1 MKHTRK
7 ILAALIIVMTLLVA
21 LVAATIPA
29 SAATTQTLYFKPG
42 SDWNQAGAIFRAWTW
57 GGSSADAWV
66 TLTDSN
72 GDGIYEGQMP
82 SDRTDIIFLRAK
94 SGTTG
99 WDGEWNR
106 IQVKTS
112 AGKNCYTTTGWSSGS
127 WSSFTY
133 TVTLA
138 GSFNGWST
146 TATPMTISNGVASV
160 TLDLA
165 ASGDTP
171 YEFKVVSG
179 GNWCGNGGSF
189 TDEISGWD
197 FKNSDGSNCKMTAT
211 GGKYVFSYNIS
222 TGKLSIHKHVY
233 GSSVTEPTCT
243 VDGYTTYTCACGDT
257 YTDNE
262 VAASGH
268 NWENGKCTICKTPCT
283 HSWENGVC
291 GTCGAECDHS
301 YGNGVCTTC
310 GKACTHSWENGKC
323 TICETPC
330 THSWENGVC
339 ETCGAECDH
348 SYGNGV
354 CTTCGKACEHSW
366 TNGECTICESLCSH
380 NWLNNGVCG
389 TCGAE
394 CTHSY
399 GNGECTV
406 CGKVCSHSY
415 DNACDTICNI
425 CEATRDIEHAY
436 VNGTCSVCGEAD
448 PNYVAPV
455 NVTLSV
461 PDGVA
466 PVEMGEGN
474 VLPSAGAPNGY
485 TFAGWSEVTIDET
498 TDIPTILEAGSTY
511 TGDNQVLYAVY
522 TRTEETAGSA
532 IFEKVTETRTDWSG
546 SYLIVY
552 ETGSVAFN
560 GALSSLDAVSN
571 TVSVTISNGTI
582 AVTDAL
588 RNSVFIIDAAGNT
601 IKSAS
606 GYYIGVTSNSNG
618 LKQSTTSTSYEHTIT
633 ISNGNVLI
641 TSSAGPV
648 LKFNKASDQMRF
660 RYYKSGQQEV
670 QLYRLNETL
679 GGTTTYYLTMSTV
692 DCDHNYESV
701 VTNPTCTDAGYTTHT
716 CSKCGDEYIDTE
728 VAATGHS
735 YNESI
740 TTAATCTTS
749 GVMTF
754 TCSCGDSYTE
764 EIDALG
770 HNFVDGVCSRCSL
783 EEPSEVVFEFGANGD
798 AAHKDGSSIS
808 SYSETNGAYTL
819 TFDTL
824 SKIYS
829 PAYDALGNSCIKL
842 GTSSSVASFS
852 FTVGADV
859 EYVIINVAQ
868 YKTNATKVVV
878 NGVTYT
884 ITTASN
890 SGEYTPIK
898 IDTTAIKTITL
909 DTVSGAN
916 RAMINSIVFGIKK
929 AGSEECSHTSTT
941 TETVAP
947 TCTAAGKVVTKCT
960 DCGATVSTVEGDAAL
975 GHIDENGDYKC
986 DRDCGAVVPPAAD
999 SVLTIEQALALGALY
1014 TKDNYTPNKYY
1025 ITGTIVDVT
1034 NATYGNM
1041 NIEDENGNKI
1051 LVYGV
1056 YSADGSVRYD
1066 AMDVKPVAGD
1076 TITVYGIIG
1085 YYTSPQMKDSW
1096 MTEHIPAE
1104 CDHVDANG
1112 DYICDNDGCGVVVP
1126 PAADTVL
1133 TYEQA
1138 TLLGSLTTTT
1148 DKYYLVGT
1156 ITEIV
1161 NTQYGNLYIKD
1172 AEGNTFYIYGLY
1184 SVDGETRYDAM
1195 ETKPVVGDKVTVYG
1209 IITSYNDNS
1218 QMKNAWL
1225 DDLIQHEHNY
1235 ESQVTTAATCTATGV
1250 RTYTCTICGNSY
1262 TEEIAALGHTN
1273 AAAVQENVVDSTC
1286 SATGSYDEVVYCS
1299 VCDVEISRTS
1309 KTIAKKSHT
1318 LETLPAV
1325 PATCTSTGLTEGKK
1339 CSVCDE
1345 VIIAQVVTPKAAHT
1359 EVIDAAVAP
1368 DCVNTGLTEGK
1379 HCSVCTEVLVAQTV
1393 VAALGHTEVIDAA
1406 VAPTCTATGLTEGKH
1421 CSVCNEVLVE
1431 QTVVAALG
1439 HSIGAAFYRVDEGTL
1454 YLVTS
1459 CNRGDYETK
1468 EEVVG
1473 PVGVSNEADLKV
1485 VLYAGYDVYL
1495 TSNVQLTSSINLNN
1509 VEVTI
1514 DLKNYTI
1521 TADWES
1527 DEVVEVIYATNGAIV
1542 TIEGN
1547 GSMISGDRA
1556 STNCVIS
1563 AIGATVNIY
1572 GGSFISENV
1581 GDVIFAETGAVVNIY
1596 GGRFEAY
1603 NSYGGLYFVLDI
1615 DETEAEA
1622 IRGKFNVY
1630 GGEFVNFNPADHSG
1644 DGSYRNKVADGYHS
1658 IGNAGVY
1665 TVSAH
1670 SYDGGVVTNPTCV
1683 NAGYTTYTCVCGHSY
1698 TNNPVDELGHTEVVD
1713 EAVAPDCVN
1722 NGLTE
1727 GKHCSVC
1734 NEVLVEQTVVAA
1746 LGHTNAA
1753 AVQENIV
1760 DSTCSKAGSYDE
1772 VVYCSVCDVEISRTA
1787 KTIEKLAHTLETL
1800 PAVPA
1805 TCTST
1810 GLTEGK
1816 KCSVC
1821 DEVII
1826 AQVVTPKAAHTEV
1839 IDAAVAPD
1847 CVNTGLTEG
1856 KHCSVCD
1863 TVLVAQ
1869 TVVDA
1874 LGHTEVVDAAV
1885 APDCVNTG
1893 LTEGKHC
1900 SVCNEVL
1907 VAQNVVNALGHTEVV
1922 DAAVAPD
1929 CVNTGLTEGKH
1940 CSVCNEVLVAQNVI
1954 NALGH
1959 TEVVDAAVAPDC
1971 VNTGLT
1977 EGKHCSVCN
1986 EVLVA
1991 QNVVNALGHT
2001 EVVDAAVAP
2010 DCVNTG
2016 LTEGKHCSVCNEVLV
2031 AQNVV
2036 NALGHNYEAV
2046 VTAPTFESQGYTTY
2060 TCHCGDIYVADYVP
2074 AKIAVAQIGTVKYE
2088 TLQDAFDAAVSGD
2101 TIILV
2106 KDIQVANYIDVKTEN
2121 NGAVAR
2127 TIVLNLNGHTI
2138 SPAQGYNYNT
2148 GYPLLF
2154 VGINQTLTIEGEGTI
2169 TADKKVTV
2177 GVYGTAYL
2185 NGGKIVNNGLSDE
2198 DAALAIYYW
2207 NNDLPSYEGIV
2218 GGTGYINGTV
2228 IEGYVYCDE
2237 GDEHGTASLAIS
2249 TGVYNYDITEYLA
2262 PGIECVSVTYAM
2274 SNYSRSGSTITVYYV
2289 GEGSLAN
2296 AINNANDGDI
2306 IVLESDIAISE
2317 TLVVTK
2323 AITLDLNGHTISRT
2337 VTTQI
2342 TANDS
2347 LITNR
2352 GNLIIQDSVGGG
2364 KISYFFNGTADRAW
2378 AYAVTAISNQQ
2389 GTLTI
2394 KSGIIES
2401 LSTATNVYKFTIDN
2415 ITNGNSGDAVINV
2428 EGGTITAA
2436 KGGSI
2441 RGFANSTTS
2450 KNVINITGG
2459 DILGQVWMQDPNNN
2473 KNIGE
2478 MTITGGKITA
2488 NATDVDAIYL
2498 LGNGDASGMDVTI
2511 GGDVVVNGSTYL
2523 TSSNTTASFEASIT
2537 GGKFSDYVYVC
2548 TWDASNNFEYLP
2560 IVSGGVFSGEIAP
2573 EMCENGFACVEN
2585 PDGTYGIVDA
2595 VASINGIGYASLADA
2610 LAVVNAGETVVLLK
2624 NITLDSIL
2632 VLDKEIILDGQGHTL
2647 TSSADRAINVNCA
2660 GAVGIKNLTIVGA
2673 SNTERAI
2680 NVIQKAAVL
2689 TVDNVVAE
2697 GFKYTLNVAASSVG
2711 SNITVNNSTLSGYAA
2726 INITGDNTVMVVNNS
2741 NLTGVNN
2748 APAHETNS
2756 FAAIAIGDA
2765 TTTSITRNVSIT
2777 VNGGTITSTTTNNTQ
2792 WILLV
2797 SDSMGAYAYIDAA
2810 LVPTDGEIFYGDPY
2824 EVAAYFRSEYADEL
2838 VTRGFVTKDTG
2849 DGMLLVNNTLPYHIG
2864 ADGYWYFNGEKTEFK
2879 AIGED
2884 GNNFTIGE
2892 DGYWYLNGEKTE
2904 YKAVATDA
2912 DQYTIGE
2919 DGYWY
2924 LNGTKTEYKAI
2935 GQDGNNYTIGE
2946 DGYWYLNGTKT
2957 EHKAVGTNGNSFTIG
2972 EDGYWYLNGTKTEY
2986 IAVGIDGKTPSFKVE
3001 NGKLWASFDNEIW
3014 TELGTVAGN
3023 DGLTPT
3029 FKVEDGHLHVSY
3041 DDGASWEDL
3050 GNIAGSNGVDGS
3062 NGINGITPEFKVEN
3076 GELFVKYGEGEWTSL
3091 GSIQGENGLNGIT
3104 PEFKVENG
3112 ELFVKFGAGE
3122 WTSLGS
3128 IQGENGLNGIT
3139 PEFKVENGELFVK
3152 FGAGEW
3158 TSLGNIQGENGL
3170 NGITP
3175 EFKVENGEIFV
3186 KFGEGEWTSLGNIQ
3200 GENGLN
3206 GITPEFKVEEGEIF
3220 VKFGAGEWTSLGNI
3234 QGENGL
3240 NGITP
3245 EFKVEEGELFVKF
3258 GAGEW
3263 SSLGTIEGPEGVTP
3277 EFKVE
3282 EGELFVKYGEGEWTS
3297 LGSIRGETGLNGVT
3311 PEFKVEEGEL
3321 FIKFGAGEWT
3331 SLGNIQ
3337 GENGLNGITPEF
3349 KVEEGEL
3356 FVKYGA
3362 GEWTSLGNI
3371 QGENGLNGVTPEFKV
3386 EEGELFVKFGT
3397 GEWTSLGNIQGENS
3411 LNGITPEFKVENGE
3425 IFVKFGAGEW
3435 TSLGNIQ
3442 GENGLNGITPEFKVE
3457 NGELFVKFGA
3467 GEWTSLGNIAGTD
3480 GITPTIS
3487 ENGNWI
3493 INGVE
3498 TTIPAIGKD
3507 GKNYTIGADG
3517 FWYVDGERT
3526 EHRAVGID
3534 GKTPTFKIDGGHLF
3548 VTYDDTN
3555 WIDLGEIMGKD
3566 GITPHI
3572 GENGNWWIGDKDTG
3586 IAATGATPFVGE
3598 NGNWWIGDKDTG
3610 IAAAGKDGN
3619 DNNEIVLIC
3628 IGIATL
3634 CLITTIVAV
3643 ATSKRRRPWWILT

>member
-7 ILAALIIVMTLLVA
+7 ILVALIVVMTLLVA

-29 SAATTQTLYFKPG
+29 SAATTRTIYLKP
-42 SDWNQAGAIFRAWTW
+42 SSNWLEASAWFQAWTW
-57 GGSSADAWV
+57 GGSSGDAWV
-66 TLTDSN
+66 TFTDSN
-72 GDGIYEGQMP
+72 YDGIYEATIP
-82 SDRTDIIFLRAK
+82 SDRTGMKILRKGPSQAANSWTSWAETGDISITA
-94 SGTTG
+94 SNNCVSNTG
-99 WDGEWNR
+99 WN
-106 IQVKTS
+106 TS
-112 AGKNCYTTTGWSSGS
+112 FTWSSIATPDSG
-127 WSSFTY
+127 FTL
-133 TVTLA
+133 TVAGVAGLA
-138 GSFNGWST
+138 GTEWDNT
-146 TATPMTISNGVASV
+146 NTANDMSLVSGRTYEKTFTGI
-160 TLDLA
+160 A
-165 ASGDTP
+165 AGT
-171 YEFKVVSG
+171 YEFKVLANHAWTYSWGSG
-179 GNWCGNGGSF
+179 SANASVTVDLN
-189 TDEISGWD
+189 
-197 FKNSDGSNCKMTAT
+197 NSNVTITFNEETKAITTKVEHIHT
-211 GGKYVFSYNIS
+211 GGTASCTAKAECSVCGES
-222 TGKLSIHKHVY
+222 Y
-233 GSSVTEPTCT
+233 GSL
-243 VDGYTTYTCACGDT
+243 
-257 YTDNE
+257 
-262 VAASGH
+262 VAH
-268 NWENGKCTICKTPCT
+268 N
-283 HSWENGVC
+283 
-291 GTCGAECDHS
+291 
-301 YGNGVCTTC
+301 
-310 GKACTHSWENGKC
+310 WENGKC

-330 THSWENGVC
+330 SHSWENGVC
-339 ETCGAECDH
+339 GTCGVECTH

-366 TNGECTICESLCSH
+366 TNGKCTICETPCSHSWENGVCGTCGVECAHSFGNGVCTTCGKACEHSWTNGKCTICESLCSH
-380 NWLNNGVCG
+380 NWLNNGVCE
-389 TCGAE
+389 TCGVE

-399 GNGECTV
+399 GNGVCTV
-406 CGKVCSHSY
+406 CGKVCSHNY

-448 PNYVAPV
+448 PDYVAPV

-466 PVEMGEGN
+466 PVEMGAGN
-474 VLPSAGAPNGY
+474 VLPSAGAPDGY

-498 TDIPTILEAGSTY
+498 TEVPTILEAGSTY

-552 ETGSVAFN
+552 EDGSVAFN
-560 GALSSLDAVSN
+560 GGLSTLDAKN
-571 TVSVTISNGTI
+571 NNISVAISNGTI
-582 AVTDAL
+582 VVTDSLKAAM
-588 RNSVFIIDAAGNT
+588 FTFDADGSS
-601 IKSAS
+601 IKSSS
-606 GYYIGVTSNSNG
+606 GYYIGITSWGNG
-618 LKQSTTSTSYEHTIT
+618 LKTDASDKYTNAVSIDA
-633 ISNGNVLI
+633 NGNVVI
-641 TSSAGPV
+641 SYTTSSGDMV
-648 LKFNKASDQMRF
+648 LNFNSSSSEMRF
-660 RYYKSGQQEV
+660 RYYKNAGQEAI

-701 VTNPTCTDAGYTTHT
+701 VTAPTCTDAGYTTYT
-716 CSKCGDEYIDTE
+716 CSKCGDEYTDNE

-740 TTAATCTTS
+740 TTAATCTTA
-749 GVMTF
+749 GLKTF

-819 TFDTL
+819 TFDSL
-824 SKIYS
+824 SKVYS

-842 GTSSSVASFS
+842 GTSSGVASFS

-916 RAMINSIVFGIKK
+916 RAMINSIAFGIKK

-947 TCTAAGKVVTKCT
+947 TCTASGKVVTKCT

-1209 IITSYNDNS
+1209 IITSYNGTS

-1273 AAAVQENVVDSTC
+1273 AAAVKENVVEATC
-1286 SATGSYDEVVYCS
+1286 KAAGSYDEVVYCS
-1299 VCDVEISRTS
+1299 VCNEEISRTA
-1309 KTIAKKSHT
+1309 KTIAQLAHTVVTDPKK
-1318 LETLPAV
+1318 EP
-1325 PATCTSTGLTEGKK
+1325 TCTETGLTMGSHCSVCGTVTIAQNVIEAKGHTEVIDAAVAPDCENSGLTEGKHCSVCGEVLVAQTVVDALGHDYDAVVTDPTFEDQGYTTHTCSKCGDSYKDSYVDALVAVAQIGENKYQSLADAVAAAQNGDIVKLIKNVTVTDMVKVASKNITLDLNGCVITADNLPETRNMVLYITNSATVTINDSAENGGIVNNSTYGYAIVNQGTLTINDGSFIGDTALWNGYDTINSTTTLNGGSFDFNGADGEGYSIGNAGTLVINDGAVVDDWIDSFGTLTINGGNVDSVYISTGRATVATLVTEISGGYVAGEFYAEDNVADTVAISGGTFTTDVSDYCADNFDCKDNGDGTFGVVTHVHTEVIDAAVAPDCVNTGLTEGKH
-1339 CSVCDE
+1339 CSACGE
-1345 VIIAQVVTPKAAHT
+1345 VLVAQTVVDALGHT

-1379 HCSVCTEVLVAQTV
+1379 HCSVC
-1393 VAALGHTEVIDAA
+1393 
-1406 VAPTCTATGLTEGKH
+1406 
-1421 CSVCNEVLVE
+1421 
-1431 QTVVAALG
+1431 
-1439 HSIGAAFYRVDEGTL
+1439 
-1454 YLVTS
+1454 
-1459 CNRGDYETK
+1459 
-1468 EEVVG
+1468 
-1473 PVGVSNEADLKV
+1473 
-1485 VLYAGYDVYL
+1485 
-1495 TSNVQLTSSINLNN
+1495 
-1509 VEVTI
+1509 
-1514 DLKNYTI
+1514 
-1521 TADWES
+1521 
-1527 DEVVEVIYATNGAIV
+1527 
-1542 TIEGN
+1542 
-1547 GSMISGDRA
+1547 
-1556 STNCVIS
+1556 
-1563 AIGATVNIY
+1563 
-1572 GGSFISENV
+1572 
-1581 GDVIFAETGAVVNIY
+1581 
-1596 GGRFEAY
+1596 
-1603 NSYGGLYFVLDI
+1603 
-1615 DETEAEA
+1615 
-1622 IRGKFNVY
+1622 
-1630 GGEFVNFNPADHSG
+1630 GE
-1644 DGSYRNKVADGYHS
+1644 
-1658 IGNAGVY
+1658 
-1665 TVSAH
+1665 
-1670 SYDGGVVTNPTCV
+1670 
-1683 NAGYTTYTCVCGHSY
+1683 
-1698 TNNPVDELGHTEVVD
+1698 
-1713 EAVAPDCVN
+1713 
-1722 NGLTE
+1722 
-1727 GKHCSVC
+1727 
-1734 NEVLVEQTVVAA
+1734 
-1746 LGHTNAA
+1746 
-1753 AVQENIV
+1753 
-1760 DSTCSKAGSYDE
+1760 
-1772 VVYCSVCDVEISRTA
+1772 
-1787 KTIEKLAHTLETL
+1787 
-1800 PAVPA
+1800 
-1805 TCTST
+1805 
-1810 GLTEGK
+1810 
-1816 KCSVC
+1816 
-1821 DEVII
+1821 
-1826 AQVVTPKAAHTEV
+1826 
-1839 IDAAVAPD
+1839 
-1847 CVNTGLTEG
+1847 
-1856 KHCSVCD
+1856 
-1863 TVLVAQ
+1863 VLVAQ

-1874 LGHTEVVDAAV
+1874 LGHTEVIDAAV
-1885 APDCVNTG
+1885 APDCENSG

-1900 SVCNEVL
+1900 SVCHEIL
-1907 VAQNVVNALGHTEVV
+1907 VAQETILPIGHDYENGFCKVC
-1922 DAAVAPD
+1922 DAADPNFVPVVEINGVKYDSLQNAINAAENGDVLKLLETCSTNITISGKSIELDLAGEELNAAIVVENGASLIISGNGYVPGNITVNGTLQVENGIFNQDVSDHLAPGAD
-1929 CVNTGLTEGKH
+1929 CV
-1940 CSVCNEVLVAQNVI
+1940 
-1954 NALGH
+1954 
-1959 TEVVDAAVAPDC
+1959 
-1971 VNTGLT
+1971 
-1977 EGKHCSVCN
+1977 
-1986 EVLVA
+1986 
-1991 QNVVNALGHT
+1991 
-2001 EVVDAAVAP
+2001 
-2010 DCVNTG
+2010 
-2016 LTEGKHCSVCNEVLV
+2016 
-2031 AQNVV
+2031 
-2036 NALGHNYEAV
+2036 AV
-2046 VTAPTFESQGYTTY
+2046 VT
-2060 TCHCGDIYVADYVP
+2060 VM
-2074 AKIAVAQIGTVKYE
+2074 
-2088 TLQDAFDAAVSGD
+2088 
-2101 TIILV
+2101 
-2106 KDIQVANYIDVKTEN
+2106 
-2121 NGAVAR
+2121 
-2127 TIVLNLNGHTI
+2127 
-2138 SPAQGYNYNT
+2138 
-2148 GYPLLF
+2148 
-2154 VGINQTLTIEGEGTI
+2154 
-2169 TADKKVTV
+2169 
-2177 GVYGTAYL
+2177 
-2185 NGGKIVNNGLSDE
+2185 
-2198 DAALAIYYW
+2198 
-2207 NNDLPSYEGIV
+2207 
-2218 GGTGYINGTV
+2218 
-2228 IEGYVYCDE
+2228 
-2237 GDEHGTASLAIS
+2237 S
-2249 TGVYNYDITEYLA
+2249 T
-2262 PGIECVSVTYAM
+2262 
-2274 SNYSRSGSTITVYYV
+2274 YSRSGSTQTIYYV
-2289 GEGSLAN
+2289 GEGVFEEAVAN
-2296 AINNANDGDI
+2296 AQDGDI
-2306 IVLESDIAISE
+2306 IILESDIELDAG
-2317 TLVVTK
+2317 VVVN
-2323 AITLDLNGHTISRT
+2323 ADITIDLNGHTISRT
-2337 VTTQI
+2337 VTSQI

-2394 KSGIIES
+2394 KSGTIES
-2401 LSTATNVYKFTIDN
+2401 LSVATNVYKFTIDN
-2415 ITNGNSGDAVINV
+2415 LTNGNGGDAVLNV

-2488 NATDVDAIYL
+2488 NAADVDAIYL
-2498 LGNGDASGMDVTI
+2498 LGNGDASGMNVTI
-2511 GGDVVVNGSTYL
+2511 GGDVVVNGSTYI
-2523 TSSNTTASFEASIT
+2523 TSSNTTAPFEASIT
-2537 GGKFSDYVYVC
+2537 GGKFSGYVYVC
-2548 TWDASNNFEYLP
+2548 TWDASSNFEYLP
-2560 IVSGGVFSGEIAP
+2560 TVSGGIFGEAIAP
-2573 EMCENGFACVEN
+2573 EMCASGFACVEN
-2585 PDGTYGIVDA
+2585 SDGTYGIVDA

-2610 LAVVNAGETVVLLK
+2610 LAAANAGETVVLLE
-2624 NITLDSIL
+2624 NVTLDSAL
-2632 VLDKEIILDGQGHTL
+2632 VLDKAIILDGQGHTL
-2647 TSSADRAINVNCA
+2647 TSSATRAINVNCA
-2660 GAVGIKNLTIVGA
+2660 GEVGIKNLTIVGA

-2689 TVDNVVAE
+2689 TVDNVIAE

-2748 APAHETNS
+2748 APAHETNRY
-2756 FAAIAIGDA
+2756 ATIVIGDA
-2765 TTTSITRNVSIT
+2765 STSSITRNVSIT

-2810 LVPTDGEIFYGDPY
+2810 LVPADGEIFQGDAY

-2849 DGMLLVNNTLPYHIG
+2849 DGMIVVNNTLPYHIG

-2884 GNNFTIGE
+2884 GNSFTIGE

-2935 GQDGNNYTIGE
+2935 GQDGKNYTIGS
-2946 DGYWYLNGTKT
+2946 DGYWYLNGEKT
-2957 EHKAVGTNGNSFTIG
+2957 EHKAVGTDGNSFTIG
-2972 EDGYWYLNGTKTEY
+2972 ADGYWYLNGEKTEY
-2986 IAVGIDGKTPSFKVE
+2986 RAVGIDGKTPTFKVE

-3023 DGLTPT
+3023 DGITPT
-3029 FKVEDGHLHVSY
+3029 FKVEGGHLHVSY
-3041 DDGASWEDL
+3041 DEGASWEDL
-3050 GNIAGSNGVDGS
+3050 GNINGENGVNGATPTFKVEGKELWVSYDNGLTWTFVNEIDVQDGK
-3062 NGINGITPEFKVEN
+3062 TPTFKVEN
-3076 GELFVKYGEGEWTSL
+3076 NELFVSYDGGTSWTSAGAIDVVDGLTPTFKVENNELFISYDGGTTWTSAGAIDVVDGLTPTFKVENNKLYISYDNGTTWSDAGDIDVEDGKTPTFKVEGKKLYVSYDDGTTWTEAGDINVADGITPTIKVEGKKLFVSYDGGTTWTEAGDIDVADGLTPTFKVEGKKLFVSYNGGTTWTEAGDINVADGLTPTFKVEGKKLYVSYDDGTTWTEAGDIDVADGLTPTIKVEGKILYVSYDGGATWTSAGEINVADGLTPTIKVENNKLYVSYDGGTTWTEAGDIDVENGKTPDFKVEGKTLYVSYDGGTTWTSVGEINVADGKTPDFKVEGGELWISFDGGATWTSL
-3091 GSIQGENGLNGIT
+3091 G
-3104 PEFKVENG
+3104 
-3112 ELFVKFGAGE
+3112 
-3122 WTSLGS
+3122 
-3128 IQGENGLNGIT
+3128 
-3139 PEFKVENGELFVK
+3139 
-3152 FGAGEW
+3152 
-3158 TSLGNIQGENGL
+3158 
-3170 NGITP
+3170 
-3175 EFKVENGEIFV
+3175 
-3186 KFGEGEWTSLGNIQ
+3186 
-3200 GENGLN
+3200 
-3206 GITPEFKVEEGEIF
+3206 
-3220 VKFGAGEWTSLGNI
+3220 
-3234 QGENGL
+3234 
-3240 NGITP
+3240 
-3245 EFKVEEGELFVKF
+3245 
-3258 GAGEW
+3258 
-3263 SSLGTIEGPEGVTP
+3263 
-3277 EFKVE
+3277 
-3282 EGELFVKYGEGEWTS
+3282 
-3297 LGSIRGETGLNGVT
+3297 R
-3311 PEFKVEEGEL
+3311 
-3321 FIKFGAGEWT
+3321 
-3331 SLGNIQ
+3331 
-3337 GENGLNGITPEF
+3337 
-3349 KVEEGEL
+3349 
-3356 FVKYGA
+3356 
-3362 GEWTSLGNI
+3362 
-3371 QGENGLNGVTPEFKV
+3371 
-3386 EEGELFVKFGT
+3386 
-3397 GEWTSLGNIQGENS
+3397 
-3411 LNGITPEFKVENGE
+3411 
-3425 IFVKFGAGEW
+3425 
-3435 TSLGNIQ
+3435 
-3442 GENGLNGITPEFKVE
+3442 
-3457 NGELFVKFGA
+3457 
-3467 GEWTSLGNIAGTD
+3467 IAGAD
-3480 GITPTIS
+3480 AITPTIS

-3507 GKNYTIGADG
+3507 GKNYTIGEDG

-3526 EHRAVGID
+3526 EFRAIGID

-3548 VTYDDTN
+3548 VSYDNTN
-3555 WIDLGEIMGKD
+3555 WVDLGEIVGKD

-3586 IAATGATPFVGE
+3586 IAATGATPFIGE

-3610 IAAAGKDGN
+3610 IAAAGQDGN
-3619 DNNEIVLIC
+3619 DNNEIVLIS
-3628 IGIATL
+3628 IGIAGL

-3643 ATSKRRRPWWILT
+3643 ATSKRRRPWWILS